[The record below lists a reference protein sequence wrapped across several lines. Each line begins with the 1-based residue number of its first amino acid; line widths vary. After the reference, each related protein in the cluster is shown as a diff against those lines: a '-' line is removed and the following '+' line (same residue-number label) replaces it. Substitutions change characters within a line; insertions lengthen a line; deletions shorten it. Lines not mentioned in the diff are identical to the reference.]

1 MNDVFVM
8 FIRENK
14 MSRIEVFTNVEDAG
28 VEIYKY
34 CAVRIG
40 DDAKKTG
47 LIEQTK
53 VINKYMRE
61 CIQKGID
68 FSYGVE
74 RRTIG
79 VNSKSAVF

>member
-1 MNDVFVM
+1 MNEVYVM
-8 FIRENK
+8 FIRENRI
-14 MSRIEVFTNVEDAG
+14 SRIEVFTNVEDAG

-34 CAVRIG
+34 CAARIG
-40 DDAKKTG
+40 ENISKSG

-53 VINKYMRE
+53 VINNYMQE